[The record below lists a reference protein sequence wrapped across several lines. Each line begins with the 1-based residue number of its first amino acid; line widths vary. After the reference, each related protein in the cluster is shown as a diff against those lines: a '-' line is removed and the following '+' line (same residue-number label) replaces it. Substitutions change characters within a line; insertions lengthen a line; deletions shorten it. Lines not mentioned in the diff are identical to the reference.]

1 MKVSMIVAYG
11 KNYQI
16 GLNNALLW
24 HISEDLKNFKRL
36 TNGHHILMGRKTFES
51 IGFPLPNRTS
61 VVLSKSGFSF
71 DGVHTYGEMK
81 EALEFCKNN
90 GEDEVFI
97 IGGAQVYKLAFPFV
111 DKLYLSEVDYDGE
124 ADAYLEKIDF
134 ENWEIEEE
142 KTFEQTSKND
152 KLVPAWSFRV
162 FNKSIS

>member
-1 MKVSMIVAYG
+1 MKISMIVAYG

-24 HISEDLKNFKRL
+24 HIPEDLKNFKKL

-61 VVLSKSGFSF
+61 VVLSNNGFTF
-71 DGVHTYGEMK
+71 DGVHTFSKIE

-97 IGGAQVYKLAFPFV
+97 MGGAQVYKLAFPFV
-111 DKLYLSEVDYDGE
+111 NKLYLSEVNYDGE
-124 ADAYLEKIDF
+124 ADAFIEEIDF
-134 ENWEIEEE
+134 TNWWLEEE
-142 KTFEQTSKND
+142 DHYDEINEDGKT
-152 KLVPAWSFRV
+152 VPEWTFRV
-162 FNKSIS
+162 YNKR

>member
-24 HISEDLKNFKRL
+24 HIPEDLKNFKRL

-61 VVLSKSGFSF
+61 VVLSKSGFDF
-71 DGVHTYGEMK
+71 EGVHTYSEMQD
-81 EALEFCKNN
+81 ALEFCKSN
-90 GEDEVFI
+90 GEDEVFV

-134 ENWEIEEE
+134 SDWELEEE
-142 KTFEQTSKND
+142 EVFPESKNKND
-152 KLVPAWSFRV
+152 KVVPAWSFRV
-162 FNKSIS
+162 FNKR